1 MSGILSGEMPETT
14 TEPVLTPEPAP
25 APTPVPAPALTPAIP
40 ALAPIIG
47 PFLALLKSRKG
58 VMMLTAVT
66 FCTVVYL
73 RDPSKLDKLLA
84 FLGTV
89 LPVWLGAHA
98 WQEGKA
104 GNGSNGGK

>member
-1 MSGILSGEMPETT
+1 
-14 TEPVLTPEPAP
+14 
-25 APTPVPAPALTPAIP
+25 
-40 ALAPIIG
+40 
-47 PFLALLKSRKG
+47 
-58 VMMLTAVT
+58 MMLTAVT